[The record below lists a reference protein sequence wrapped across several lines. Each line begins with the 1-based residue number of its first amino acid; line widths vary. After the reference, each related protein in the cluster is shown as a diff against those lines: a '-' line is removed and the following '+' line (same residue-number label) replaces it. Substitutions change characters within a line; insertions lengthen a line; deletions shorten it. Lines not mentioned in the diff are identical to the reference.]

1 MRSVLTRHPLVRA
14 LAFSAFLVA
23 AGCASLPPG
32 SGEPKT
38 PSSALDPSVRSALR
52 EAFEPLARANPGA
65 SGFRM
70 LSAGIDGLTARV
82 EMIDAAQRSLDLQ
95 YYIFRADESGNL
107 IAQALLRAVD
117 RGVRVRILID
127 DGETVP
133 GDEKLLALT
142 ARPGIEIR
150 IFNPFRYRGH
160 IRMIRGAEILF
171 DKGRLDYR
179 MHNKLMVADNAVAII
194 GGRNIGDQY
203 FQIDP
208 ESQFG
213 DDDVVV
219 AGPMVQS
226 LSGVF
231 DEFWNGRLA
240 IPARTVDTRHTSDR
254 ALAEYLA
261 ALARYRERLDA
272 THPASMAAAHPTPV
286 AATHPAPKDVAPH
299 DSTANVSQ
307 GDDPVVAAKAPF
319 ADIVSGRTPL
329 IGSRA
334 ELVYDSPDKKA
345 VENGAATG
353 ALIYQPVA
361 DQANQVGTELLV
373 VTPYFIPSA
382 DELAIL
388 KNDRNRNV
396 HVRVLTNSLESA
408 PDLAAHSGYMHYRV
422 ELLREGVELY
432 EVRALLG
439 RTRGS
444 GQGKAISRHG
454 NYALHGKLFVF
465 DRKTVFIGSMNF
477 DERSK
482 HLNTEIGLLIASPEL
497 SRQVAARFDAL
508 TQLDNAY
515 ALSLKDQPA
524 GKHPALIW
532 TTRESGAVV
541 QYPTEPARNSWQR
554 MKVKLLSILPLD
566 KEL

>member
-14 LAFSAFLVA
+14 LAFAALLVA
-23 AGCASLPPG
+23 AGCTSLPPG
-32 SGEPKT
+32 SGQPKT

-52 EAFEPLARANPGA
+52 EAFEPLAKSHPGT

-70 LSAGIDGLTARV
+70 LSAGLDGLTARV
-82 EMIDAAQRSLDLQ
+82 EMIEAAQHSLDLQ

-117 RGVRVRILID
+117 RGVRVRMLID
-127 DGETVP
+127 DGETAP
-133 GDEKLLALT
+133 GDEQLLALT

-150 IFNPFRYRGH
+150 IFNPLRYRGH
-160 IRMIRGAEILF
+160 IRTIRGTEILF

-219 AGPMVQS
+219 AGPMVQR

-240 IPARTVDTRHTSDR
+240 IPARTADKRHTSER

-261 ALARYRERLDA
+261 VLARYRERLDA
-272 THPASMAAAHPTPV
+272 TRRGPADAAHPALAD
-286 AATHPAPKDVAPH
+286 AAHRDGPT
-299 DSTANVSQ
+299 NVSRRE
-307 GDDPVVAAKAPF
+307 DAAAVAKTPF
-319 ADIVSGRTPL
+319 ADIASGRAPL
-329 IGSRA
+329 IWA
-334 ELVYDSPDKKA
+334 HTELAYDSPDKKA
-345 VENGAATG
+345 VENGTATG
-353 ALIYQPVA
+353 VLIYKPVA
-361 DQANQVGTELLV
+361 DQANAVDTELLI

-382 DELAIL
+382 DEMAIL
-388 KNDRNRNV
+388 KNDRSRNV
-396 HVRVLTNSLESA
+396 QVRILTNSLESA
-408 PDLAAHSGYMHYRV
+408 PDLWAHAGYMHYRV
-422 ELLREGVELY
+422 ELLREGVELH
-432 EVRALLG
+432 EVRAMLG
-439 RTRGS
+439 STRGS

-454 NYALHGKLFVF
+454 NYGLHGKLFVF

-497 SRQVAARFDAL
+497 SRQVAVRFDAL

-515 ALSLKDQPA
+515 ALSLSDKSA
-524 GKHPALIW
+524 GRAPALIW
-532 TTRESGAVV
+532 TTRESGTVV
-541 QYPTEPARNSWQR
+541 QYTKEPARNGWQR
-554 MKVKLLSILPLD
+554 IQVKLRSTLPLD

>member
-1 MRSVLTRHPLVRA
+1 
-14 LAFSAFLVA
+14 
-23 AGCASLPPG
+23 
-32 SGEPKT
+32 
-38 PSSALDPSVRSALR
+38 
-52 EAFEPLARANPGA
+52 
-65 SGFRM
+65 
-70 LSAGIDGLTARV
+70 
-82 EMIDAAQRSLDLQ
+82 
-95 YYIFRADESGNL
+95 
-107 IAQALLRAVD
+107 
-117 RGVRVRILID
+117 
-127 DGETVP
+127 
-133 GDEKLLALT
+133 
-142 ARPGIEIR
+142 
-150 IFNPFRYRGH
+150 
-160 IRMIRGAEILF
+160 
-171 DKGRLDYR
+171 
-179 MHNKLMVADNAVAII
+179 MVADNAVAII

-219 AGPMVQS
+219 AGPMVQR

-240 IPARTVDTRHTSDR
+240 IPAKTIDKRHTSDR

-272 THPASMAAAHPTPV
+272 THPAPM
-286 AATHPAPKDVAPH
+286 AATHPAPMAATHPAPMAAAHPAPLDAAHH
-299 DSTANVSQ
+299 DGPTNASNR
-307 GDDPVVAAKAPF
+307 DDPVVAAKTPF

-329 IGSRA
+329 IWSRA
-334 ELVYDSPDKKA
+334 ELAYDSPDKKA
-345 VENGAATG
+345 VQNGAAVG
-353 ALIYQPVA
+353 ALIYKPVA
-361 DQANQVGTELLV
+361 DQANEVATELLI

-408 PDLAAHSGYMHYRV
+408 PDLSAHSGYMHYRV
-422 ELLREGVELY
+422 ELLRVGVELH

-439 RTRGS
+439 STRGS

-515 ALSLKDQPA
+515 ALSLSDKPA
-524 GKHPALIW
+524 GKGPALIW
-532 TTRESGAVV
+532 TTRVSGTVV
-541 QYPTEPARNSWQR
+541 QYQTEPARNGWQR
-554 MKVKLLSILPLD
+554 MEVKLLSILPLD

>member
-1 MRSVLTRHPLVRA
+1 M
-14 LAFSAFLVA
+14 
-23 AGCASLPPG
+23 
-32 SGEPKT
+32 
-38 PSSALDPSVRSALR
+38 
-52 EAFEPLARANPGA
+52 
-65 SGFRM
+65 
-70 LSAGIDGLTARV
+70 
-82 EMIDAAQRSLDLQ
+82 
-95 YYIFRADESGNL
+95 
-107 IAQALLRAVD
+107 
-117 RGVRVRILID
+117 
-127 DGETVP
+127 TVKP
-133 GDEKLLALT
+133 FPAMKNF
-142 ARPGIEIR
+142 EIR
-150 IFNPFRYRGH
+150 IFNPLRYRGH
-160 IRMIRGAEILF
+160 IRAIRGAEILF

-179 MHNKLMVADNAVAII
+179 MHDKLMVADNAVAII

-219 AGPMVQS
+219 AGPMVQR

-240 IPARTVDTRHTSDR
+240 IPAQTIDKRHTSDR

-272 THPASMAAAHPTPV
+272 THPAPLAAAHPAPL
-286 AATHPAPKDVAPH
+286 AATHPAPLAAAHPAPLDAAHH
-299 DSTANVSQ
+299 DGPINASNR
-307 GDDPVVAAKAPF
+307 DDPVVAAKTPF

-329 IGSRA
+329 IWSRA
-334 ELVYDSPDKKA
+334 ELAYDSPDKKA
-345 VENGAATG
+345 VQNGAAVG
-353 ALIYQPVA
+353 ALIYKPVA
-361 DQANQVGTELLV
+361 DQANEVATELLI

-408 PDLAAHSGYMHYRV
+408 PDLSAHSGYMHYRV

-515 ALSLKDQPA
+515 ALSLSDKSA
-524 GKHPALIW
+524 GKGPALIW
-532 TTRESGAVV
+532 TTRVSGTVV
-541 QYPTEPARNSWQR
+541 QYQTEPARNGWQR
-554 MKVKLLSILPLD
+554 MEVKLLSILPLD